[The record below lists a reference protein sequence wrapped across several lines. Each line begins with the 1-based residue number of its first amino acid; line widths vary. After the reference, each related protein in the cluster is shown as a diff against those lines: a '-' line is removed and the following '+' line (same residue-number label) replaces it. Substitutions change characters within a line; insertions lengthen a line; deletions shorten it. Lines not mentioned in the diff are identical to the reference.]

1 MIWRIRDRDT
11 FARLTR
17 EGHRSRAGVLW
28 CTAVLDPSLSP
39 PRVAFAIGR
48 AIGPAVVR
56 NRVRRQVRAIV
67 TSMDLP
73 PGAYL
78 IGARPGVAG
87 RSFGELRNDLERM
100 MPARQA
106 PSSASAD

>member
-1 MIWRIRDRDT
+1 MIWPIRDRDT
-11 FARLTR
+11 FVRLARDGR
-17 EGHRSRAGVLW
+17 RSRAGVLW

-56 NRVRRQVRAIV
+56 NRVRRQVRAIL
-67 TSMDLP
+67 TAIDLP

-78 IGARPGVAG
+78 IGARPGAAE
-87 RSFGELRNDLERM
+87 RSFLELRADLERM
-100 MPARQA
+100 LISRPS
-106 PSSASAD
+106 PSSAKAD

>member
-11 FARLTR
+11 FVRLARDGR
-17 EGHRSRAGVLW
+17 RSRAGVLW

-56 NRVRRQVRAIV
+56 NRLRRQVRAILAAIDV
-67 TSMDLP
+67 P

-78 IGARPGVAG
+78 IGARPGAAE
-87 RSFGELRNDLERM
+87 RSFLELRADLERM
-100 MPARQA
+100 LISRSSPAVGR
-106 PSSASAD
+106 AD